1 MRSRSANWPARS
13 AGTHLHARSRWSGS
27 RPGDQNRATTSH
39 LRQNPRRW
47 RSDLH
52 QGDHTQLDG
61 FPSEMRC
68 RGVALLASR
77 ISVPSPATPCT
88 LFTPNGAPRGLI
100 SRICL
105 LSFAGANTEACL
117 RMVTQS
123 HLSTLHLDFAHR
135 RTVHQDAGRRSP
147 LRVPTRA
154 GGPHRKNSPLQRTS
168 RPFNALRA
176 TVRPRR
182 RLPCTL
188 ACHYQVTSAQSKP
201 APAAVAATRAWQ
213 LEEGRNVEMTGCTSE
228 AAAQYHQ
235 GCISSAPR
243 GNSCHPPLGMPAA
256 SSHAV
261 HFGGLQRSSRDF

>member
-1 MRSRSANWPARS
+1 MFFLVF
-13 AGTHLHARSRWSGS
+13 TLI
-27 RPGDQNRATTSH
+27 T
-39 LRQNPRRW
+39 
-47 RSDLH
+47 
-52 QGDHTQLDG
+52 
-61 FPSEMRC
+61 PS
-68 RGVALLASR
+68 
-77 ISVPSPATPCT
+77 
-88 LFTPNGAPRGLI
+88 GAPHSLI
-100 SRICL
+100 SLICFL
-105 LSFAGANTEACL
+105 PFTGADAGACL
-117 RMVTQS
+117 RMGTQS
-123 HLSTLHLDFAHR
+123 HLSTLHLVSH
-135 RTVHQDAGRRSP
+135 TDALYTRSP

-154 GGPHRKNSPLQRTS
+154 GGPHRKNSPLQRTA

>member
-1 MRSRSANWPARS
+1 MNV
-13 AGTHLHARSRWSGS
+13 HARPRWSVS
-27 RPGDQNRATTSH
+27 RPGDRNRATTSH
-39 LRQNPRRW
+39 LQRNPRKW
-47 RSDLH
+47 RSALH
-52 QGDHTQLDG
+52 QVDHTQLDG
-61 FPSEMRC
+61 FWSQMRC
-68 RGVALLASR
+68 RRVLLLASR

-88 LFTPNGAPRGLI
+88 LFTPNGAPCGLS
-100 SRICL
+100 SRICF
-105 LSFAGANTEACL
+105 LSFAGANAGACL

-135 RTVHQDAGRRSP
+135 RTVHQEPSRA
-147 LRVPTRA
+147 PTRA
-154 GGPHRKNSPLQRTS
+154 GGPHRKNEPLQRTA
-168 RPFNALRA
+168 RPSDALRA